1 MDSSL
6 QKRHPMNIDW
16 YGNDGRCNPL
26 PGTMATAAC
35 GACGSSMNVSRNVLG
50 PTSLAEA
57 MSGNKHLHDQFSC
70 PNKTADWHKR
80 IIRLKIAMYKAEVL
94 DEVLDLEGLRKNV
107 EREILEILKTNGIK

>member
-80 IIRLKIAMYKAEVL
+80 IIRLKNKVYLAEIHKDPHFEQL
-94 DEVLDLEGLRKNV
+94 KKRAGK
-107 EREILEILKTNGIK
+107 EILEIFKTNGIK